1 MPEAEAVPDVS
12 LITGEMRAAHL
23 SDPPAAQLPPS
34 TSLACRDQ
42 TRALAEISPAGSWFG
57 LTVGL
62 SPSVGQC
69 LRPAPW

>member
-42 TRALAEISPAGSWFG
+42 NRALAEISPAGSWFG
-57 LTVGL
+57 FMVGL
-62 SPSVGQC
+62 SPSSGQC
-69 LRPAPW
+69 LLPAPQ

>member
-23 SDPPAAQLPPS
+23 GNPPAAQLPPS

-42 TRALAEISPAGSWFG
+42 NRALAEISPAGS
-57 LTVGL
+57 
-62 SPSVGQC
+62 
-69 LRPAPW
+69 